1 MFHLALLRAARP
13 GDARGAADAPPKPEV
28 ALFSRAVVVG
38 WEISE
43 GFGLKAELG
52 APGDLGDI
60 VEASLLF
67 PIPIGVE
74 RRTFSTAAVAGGQF
88 QAAVNAKASL
98 IVAVDYLIPF
108 VYADAGSDEKRLANV
123 EAELQRL
130 GGTQIPLM
138 LGTVPDLTS
147 ASKILNPL
155 VPPKFLPQPAT
166 LARINERI
174 ASWAREHTNVFL
186 APIAAEYAHIEA
198 GEPFGVRASAWP
210 KSWLS
215 EMVQKDRVHT
225 RMHGSIAAWLL
236 GLDALCTARKEIDPA
251 SFDWSSNS
259 IFRKVYASKDGQR
272 RAAATEIVDTLKLPP
287 NRPPPGPPQR
297 PLVDPDEEVRRKERG
312 ESDTPAHEETDA
324 ERKAKKQRGEQGHE
338 DPPH

>member
-1 MFHLALLRAARP
+1 MSYLALILAGLA

-28 ALFSRAVVVG
+28 ALFSRAMVVG

-60 VEASLLF
+60 VEATLLF
-67 PIPIGVE
+67 PHPPIE
-74 RRTFSTAAVAGGQF
+74 RRTFPTTAVAGGQF
-88 QAAVNAKASL
+88 QAAVGARASL

-108 VYADAGSDEKRLANV
+108 VYSDAGSDEKRLANV
-123 EAELQRL
+123 ETELQRL
-130 GGTQIPLM
+130 GTTQIPLV

-155 VPPKFLPQPAT
+155 VPPKFLPQPET
-166 LARINERI
+166 LTRVNERI
-174 ASWAREHTNVFL
+174 VAWAREHTNVFV

-215 EMVQKDRVHT
+215 EMIQKDRVHT
-225 RMHGSIAAWLL
+225 RLHGSIAAWLL
-236 GLDALCTARKEIDPA
+236 GLDALCTTRKEIDPA
-251 SFDWSSNS
+251 SFDWSANS
-259 IFRKVYASKDGQR
+259 IFRKVYASKEGLR

-287 NRPPPGPPQR
+287 NRPPPGPPPR

-312 ESDTPAHEETDA
+312 ESERGDQAETEA
-324 ERKAKKQRGEQGHE
+324 ERKAKKQRGEQGRE
-338 DPPH
+338 DEPR